1 MASGWIS
8 SRYSARCSARWR
20 SVVRRDQRGWRGSDR
35 WLPGGSLP
43 GVRPGVGRW
52 FARIDVVGVDP
63 FGSSGRISSRY
74 SIKRRPRFC
83 RNRRGRCGRCGRCGS
98 ARWLPG
104 GSLPGTRS
112 RGGRGSAGIGAA
124 GADLIDGFRL
134 DLLQAFGQVA
144 VGGSPE
150 LARLVWSA
158 RICSAAAKIETN
170 GDKKAGILSVGI
182 RAISYYNCPVINV
195 DSSVYY

>member
-1 MASGWIS
+1 MWI
-8 SRYSARCSARWR
+8 RSAARA
-20 SVVRRDQRGWRGSDR
+20 GS
-35 WLPGGSLP
+35 P
-43 GVRPGVGRW
+43 
-52 FARIDVVGVDP
+52 
-63 FGSSGRISSRY
+63 
-74 SIKRRPRFC
+74 
-83 RNRRGRCGRCGRCGS
+83 
-98 ARWLPG
+98 
-104 GSLPGTRS
+104 PGTRS
-112 RGGRGSAGIGAA
+112 RGGRGSAGIDAVDVVGVVGVDLLDGFRADLLQVFGQVAAEVLPGSARLARSVWSVWIRSAARAGSPSCTRSRGGRGSARIGAA
-124 GADLIDGFRL
+124 GAVGADLIDGFRL